1 MFNKLK
7 HLKRDFNQWSLLAVT
22 IALCVAI
29 PLFSIVLNLF
39 SGVGD
44 MWNHIVS
51 HYLLDYI
58 SNSVILI
65 IGTGLLTF
73 FFGTSCA
80 WFVAKYEFPFRKW
93 IEKLLFL
100 PLAIPSYIVAYTY
113 VGLFDNGG
121 TIIRGLQALGLPI
134 QKIDFMNIYGLI
146 IVLSFSLFPYVY
158 ASARV
163 LFLSLPKSIY
173 ESSMLLGA
181 SNKRYFFSVA
191 LPLASPAI
199 IGGLFLVFM
208 EVLNDYGAAKYYG
221 INTFTTGIFRS
232 WTMLEDLQSA
242 VYLSALL
249 VVLVFLIVGIVAW
262 QRGKKSYAIKGNK
275 LQENNFQR
283 KELKSKKRVLYLF
296 ILSIP
301 LLFGLVFPVFQ
312 LIIWAVQTFDEMFNL
327 DLLWTAVQSLLVA
340 FFAALIT
347 LITAVALIYFSKW
360 NHFKKITIFNRIGT
374 IGYVI
379 PGAIIGIG
387 IIKSS
392 QGVIGFFGENF
403 NINIGYLFYGSSV
416 VLIYAYVFRFLSVTY
431 NPLEANSLKLG
442 KHLSES
448 SYLLGIGKLKT
459 LFKIDLP
466 LIKNALASSF
476 VLIFIDVMKELPLT
490 LILKPYNLKTLA
502 ISAYA
507 YAEDEMV
514 AEAALP
520 SLVLIVIVIIL
531 MFILKLDKKHE

>member
-1 MFNKLK
+1 MFN
-7 HLKRDFNQWSLLAVT
+7 V
-22 IALCVAI
+22 
-29 PLFSIVLNLF
+29 
-39 SGVGD
+39 
-44 MWNHIVS
+44 
-51 HYLLDYI
+51 
-58 SNSVILI
+58 
-65 IGTGLLTF
+65 
-73 FFGTSCA
+73 
-80 WFVAKYEFPFRKW
+80 
-93 IEKLLFL
+93 
-100 PLAIPSYIVAYTY
+100 
-113 VGLFDNGG
+113 
-121 TIIRGLQALGLPI
+121 
-134 QKIDFMNIYGLI
+134 
-146 IVLSFSLFPYVY
+146 
-158 ASARV
+158 
-163 LFLSLPKSIY
+163 
-173 ESSMLLGA
+173 
-181 SNKRYFFSVA
+181 
-191 LPLASPAI
+191 
-199 IGGLFLVFM
+199 
-208 EVLNDYGAAKYYG
+208 
-221 INTFTTGIFRS
+221 
-232 WTMLEDLQSA
+232 
-242 VYLSALL
+242 
-249 VVLVFLIVGIVAW
+249 
-262 QRGKKSYAIKGNK
+262 
-275 LQENNFQR
+275 
-283 KELKSKKRVLYLF
+283 
-296 ILSIP
+296 
-301 LLFGLVFPVFQ
+301 
-312 LIIWAVQTFDEMFNL
+312 

-392 QGVIGFFGENF
+392 QGIIAFFSENF
-403 NINIGYLFYGSSV
+403 NMSVGYLFYGSSI

-431 NPLEANSLKLG
+431 NPLEANSLKVG

-448 SYLLGIGKLKT
+448 SYLLGTGKLKT

-531 MFILKLDKKHE
+531 MFILKLDKRNE